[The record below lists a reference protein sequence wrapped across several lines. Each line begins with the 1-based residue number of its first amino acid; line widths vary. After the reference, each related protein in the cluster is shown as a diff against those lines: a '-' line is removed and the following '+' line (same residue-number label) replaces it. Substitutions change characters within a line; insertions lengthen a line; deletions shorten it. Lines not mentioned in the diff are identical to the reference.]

1 MRTVMPIVMLTMLAP
16 IAALAQAPA
25 DAGPDAGGFFMS
37 LYTDHR
43 AAAPGDILF
52 VVVSESAIAS
62 QSASRTNARASNAE
76 VGPGTGWLDFIPGM
90 SFGGKLSAS
99 ASGGSQRRNTLSTR
113 IAATVTGITP
123 AGTLI
128 IEGERSVRVNHDLQT
143 VRLVGEVRPEDVRPD
158 NTVLSQHIANA
169 AIDYNGPDPGKPGK
183 RVGIITRVLGW
194 LL

>member
-1 MRTVMPIVMLTMLAP
+1 MRTVMQIVMLTMLAP
-16 IAALAQAPA
+16 IAALAQAPT

-43 AAAPGDILF
+43 AAAPGDIVF

-62 QSASRTNARASNAE
+62 QSASRTNARASSAE
-76 VGPGTGWLDFIPGM
+76 VGPGVGWLDFIPGM

-128 IEGERSVRVNHDLQT
+128 IEGERTVRVNYDLQT
-143 VRLVGEVRPEDVRPD
+143 VRLVGEVRPEVDDRWK
-158 NTVLSQHIANA
+158 
-169 AIDYNGPDPGKPGK
+169 G
-183 RVGIITRVLGW
+183 
-194 LL
+194 